1 MGIYLGNLS
10 VEQIEKRAGITLSDE
25 HRDYMKAHRQE
36 AVNNTP
42 IADGEWHCFDIPF
55 MIMTGNQETAEHYR
69 DMLSSYDWSNCKEP
83 LQIGWERSNK

>member
-36 AVNNTP
+36 YIDSINH
-42 IADGEWHCFDIPF
+42 ILGEKNLLISEQKSH
-55 MIMTGNQETAEHYR
+55 TLYQR
-69 DMLSSYDWSNCKEP
+69 DTV
-83 LQIGWERSNK
+83 